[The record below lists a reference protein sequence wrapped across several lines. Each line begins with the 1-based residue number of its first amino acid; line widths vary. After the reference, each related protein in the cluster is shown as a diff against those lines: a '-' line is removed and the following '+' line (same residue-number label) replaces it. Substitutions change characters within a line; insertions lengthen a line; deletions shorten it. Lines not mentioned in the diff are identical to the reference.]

1 MVKGA
6 QSCILAQIEDL
17 HYIMII
23 RETEASQREKAE
35 SHSNTVDWKW
45 WHLACLADECLL
57 DSKSLC
63 EYVVHL
69 MLNIFVVSPV
79 NPRTARRS
87 CNYHPH
93 AQV

>member
-1 MVKGA
+1 LFQDAKDFPLMVKGA

-45 WHLACLADECLL
+45 
-57 DSKSLC
+57 
-63 EYVVHL
+63 
-69 MLNIFVVSPV
+69 
-79 NPRTARRS
+79 
-87 CNYHPH
+87 
-93 AQV
+93 